1 MGPNAETAIASTRPC
16 ASAIESNAVGGEPAT
31 TVVTTAPAPITKNM
45 KVPAISASSARVCSV
60 TDRMLAFSSV
70 SDFKPVEANKARIL
84 SIKVAADGTTLDDA
98 NSEWVEIA
106 VTLDSDLAN
115 WRVQQLRPLWK
126 VEIPRPMDWEWLY
139 TFGSP
144 AFVGAGEIY
153 RIHSGSRIRAAMH
166 PLADDLTSGRKHVYV
181 AGPLGAARLIWE
193 RGDYVRL
200 VDAFG
205 TVIDE
210 VIVWPL
216 EPAGASRSG
225 APTPA
230 AGTPSSG
237 ARASG

>member
-1 MGPNAETAIASTRPC
+1 
-16 ASAIESNAVGGEPAT
+16 
-31 TVVTTAPAPITKNM
+31 
-45 KVPAISASSARVCSV
+45 
-60 TDRMLAFSSV
+60 MLAFGSV

-84 SIKVAADGTTLDDA
+84 SVKVAPDGTSLDDA
-98 NSEWVEIA
+98 NLEWVEIA
-106 VTLDSDLAN
+106 VVLDGDVAN
-115 WRVQQLRPLWK
+115 WRVQHVRPLWK
-126 VEIPRPMDWEWLY
+126 VEIPKPVEWEWVY

-144 AFVGAGEIY
+144 AFVRAGEIY

-181 AGPLGAARLIWE
+181 GGPLGAARLIWE

-210 VIVWPL
+210 VIVWPP
-216 EPAGASRSG
+216 EPAAS
-225 APTPA
+225 P

>member
-1 MGPNAETAIASTRPC
+1 M
-16 ASAIESNAVGGEPAT
+16 
-31 TVVTTAPAPITKNM
+31 
-45 KVPAISASSARVCSV
+45 
-60 TDRMLAFSSV
+60 
-70 SDFKPVEANKARIL
+70 SDFKPTEANKARIL
-84 SIKVAADGTTLDDA
+84 SIKVAPEGTAGVDDA
-98 NSEWVEIA
+98 NLEWVEIA
-106 VTLDSDLAN
+106 VQLDSDLAN
-115 WRVQQLRPLWK
+115 WRVQHLRPLWK
-126 VEIPRPMDWEWLY
+126 VEIARPIEWEWIY

-181 AGPLGAARLIWE
+181 AGPLAAARRIWE

-210 VIVWPL
+210 VIVWPP
-216 EPAGASRSG
+216 EPA
-225 APTPA
+225 T

>member
-1 MGPNAETAIASTRPC
+1 M
-16 ASAIESNAVGGEPAT
+16 
-31 TVVTTAPAPITKNM
+31 
-45 KVPAISASSARVCSV
+45 
-60 TDRMLAFSSV
+60 

-84 SIKVAADGTTLDDA
+84 SVRPVAAGTTLDDA
-98 NSEWVEIA
+98 NLEWVEIA
-106 VTLDSDLAN
+106 VELDSDLAN
-115 WRVQQLRPLWK
+115 WRVQHLRPLWK
-126 VEIPRPMDWEWLY
+126 VEIAKPIEWTWIY

-144 AFVGAGEIY
+144 AFVRAGEIY

-166 PLADDLTSGRKHVYV
+166 PVADDLTPGRKHVYV
-181 AGPLGAARLIWE
+181 AGPLAGARLIWE

-210 VIVWPL
+210 VIVWPP
-216 EPAGASRSG
+216 EPSPA
-225 APTPA
+225 TP

>member
-1 MGPNAETAIASTRPC
+1 
-16 ASAIESNAVGGEPAT
+16 
-31 TVVTTAPAPITKNM
+31 
-45 KVPAISASSARVCSV
+45 
-60 TDRMLAFSSV
+60 MLAFATV

-84 SIKVAADGTTLDDA
+84 SVRPSAAGLSLDDA
-98 NSEWVEIA
+98 NGEWVEIA
-106 VTLDSDLAN
+106 VELDSDLGN
-115 WRVQQLRPLWK
+115 WRVQHLRPLWK
-126 VEIPRPMDWEWLY
+126 VEIAKPIEWTWIY

-144 AFVGAGEIY
+144 AFVRAGEIY

-166 PLADDLTSGRKHVYV
+166 PVADDLTPGRKHVYV
-181 AGPLGAARLIWE
+181 AGPLAGARLIWE

-210 VIVWPL
+210 VIVWPP
-216 EPAGASRSG
+216 EPA
-225 APTPA
+225 PVIA